1 MLIERGTIVGS
12 HRIGGMG
19 AVYSATHVDYD
30 RQVALKVLADELSSS
45 QQNFLDY
52 FVDGDTSV
60 MDELCGVLGA

>member
-1 MLIERGTIVGS
+1 
-12 HRIGGMG
+12 MG

-60 MDELCGVLGA
+60 MVELCGVLGA

>member
-1 MLIERGTIVGS
+1 
-12 HRIGGMG
+12 MG

-45 QQNFLDY
+45 QENFLDY
-52 FVDGDTSV
+52 FVDGNTSV

>member
-1 MLIERGTIVGS
+1 
-12 HRIGGMG
+12 MG

-30 RQVALKVLADELSSS
+30 RQVALKALADELASS

-60 MDELCGVLGA
+60 MVELCGVLGA